1 MTIIYTALKYEEA
14 VVYDF
19 IRYMTLDEK
28 FIIFKGI
35 KEDMLRKKNKKKKK
49 NDDSEESEESED
61 DNSDEEDDDDDE
73 KTDKLRSW
81 KIIVSFTGPNNFI
94 DEASKTIKA
103 KVGEL
108 NKEYFKEGKTKK
120 EKKIKTICKSV
131 EFVCDM
137 TNFMHCFEIY

>member
-49 NDDSEESEESED
+49 KGSKKDGNGKSQKRKRKGGKNGKNGHNTDSDDNEVEDESE
-61 DNSDEEDDDDDE
+61 
-73 KTDKLRSW
+73 
-81 KIIVSFTGPNNFI
+81 
-94 DEASKTIKA
+94 
-103 KVGEL
+103 
-108 NKEYFKEGKTKK
+108 
-120 EKKIKTICKSV
+120 
-131 EFVCDM
+131 
-137 TNFMHCFEIY
+137 